1 MGGNVLN
8 EIMHKIYAAC
18 RFFCR
23 RLWQRLGRR
32 DGVGQFTGQ
41 EDPPAIQSTYIQII
55 GRKNRTSMPDEREIR
70 VQRLQELREQG
81 INPYPNS
88 VERTNT
94 IADVLE
100 HFDEFVGPENS
111 YTLVGRIRLMREMG
125 KAAFAKIEDGTG
137 SIQVYFRINDV
148 GEAAYRA
155 IKLLDLGDFI
165 QVSGFLFVTRTGERT
180 LHVKHY
186 RILTKG
192 LRPLPEKYHGLED
205 KEIRQRKRYLD
216 LIANGDEVKQVFV
229 TRSRTITAMRHF
241 LDDHAFIEVETP
253 VLQPLYGGAT
263 ARPFITHHNKL
274 DRDLYLRIAVELYHK
289 RLIVGGFERVYEI
302 GRNFRNE
309 GIDRSHNPEFTML
322 EFYEAYADYND
333 TMKLVEEMIA
343 YVATQV
349 KGAPTITYQ
358 GTEIDLTPPW
368 RRIPLLEAIAQYTG
382 IQVERYP
389 ERESLA
395 AEMRAQNYEV
405 DPKAGRGRLIDDL
418 MKAMF
423 RKGYPDLKQA
433 LFLTDYPL
441 DISPLAKKH
450 REIPGLVERFQ
461 PFVGGLEIGNA
472 FTELNDPLDQRA
484 RFEDQLRQRSQ
495 GDDEAQVLD
504 EDFLEAMEVGMPPT
518 SGVGIGI
525 DRLVMAMTDQESIRD
540 VILFPTLRTVVEE

>member
-1 MGGNVLN
+1 
-8 EIMHKIYAAC
+8 
-18 RFFCR
+18 
-23 RLWQRLGRR
+23 
-32 DGVGQFTGQ
+32 
-41 EDPPAIQSTYIQII
+41 
-55 GRKNRTSMPDEREIR
+55 MPDEREIR

-368 RRIPLLEAIAQYTG
+368 RRIPLLEAIAEYTG

-389 ERESLA
+389 DRESLA
-395 AEMRAQNYEV
+395 AEMRTQNYEV
-405 DPKAGRGRLIDDL
+405 DPKSGRGRLIDDL